1 MKRPLLYSLRS
12 KLIFAAFTIL
22 AVPMSIAT
30 FYAIGSFDK
39 YIKQEVKNELQ
50 SNLTIASLIYDNH
63 KQRLTAIARAI
74 SLDNTCK
81 IALNLGMKSQLAT
94 YISGLFNEYDI
105 TMLIITDK
113 NGQVVCHGN
122 EVGFSASD
130 LSGHDLIKR
139 AINGESVISTEI
151 ESDPVLLKKTFHDK
165 SLHVSGNSALM
176 IEAAMP
182 IYLRNELVGAVLV
195 GDLLNNNM
203 KLVGNIKETS
213 GETEC
218 FILMGDRII
227 SSTFLYKNG
236 VSLLGKYLHL
246 SEDTGDTSEIKD
258 VEILGNRYVLDFQTI
273 RDINNQDVGLL
284 AVASNLKRMEVMKKA
299 TGDRMLL
306 ISAAGILLAIFLLIF
321 ISKKITDPIKAVVH
335 GMAAIS
341 KGKLDHRVEIVQK
354 DEVGKL
360 IHGFNRMADS
370 LVERQLELENER
382 EIALEASRLK
392 SEFLANMSHEIRTP
406 MNGIMGMTDL
416 ALGTDLNKE
425 QQEYLEMVKM
435 SADSLLD
442 LLNSILD
449 LSKIEAGRLELEK
462 IQFDL
467 RATMETATEILAVK
481 AYEKGLEMAC
491 HVKQDVAAALVGD
504 PARLRQIII
513 NLGGNAIKFT
523 DKGEVVIRVE
533 TEKKEESSVLLHF
546 TVSDTGIGIPTE
558 KADAIFES
566 FTQADGS
573 TTRQYGG
580 TGLGLA
586 ISKQF
591 TELMGGRIWVESE
604 PGKGS
609 TFHFTARFGLGHP
622 ETVEMARI
630 KELDLSGIRVLVVDD
645 NATNRLV
652 IREMASSF
660 GLVPVEAV
668 DGVEALAELEK
679 AFEAGDSYKLLFLD
693 FQLPFMDGFDV
704 AERIK
709 ERPFG
714 ADVKIILLTSAGQ
727 RGDAKR
733 CEELGISAYLHKPV
747 KQSELLDAIKMAL
760 GHPSGERG
768 PVITRHLIREA
779 RKKLCI
785 LLAED
790 NIVNQKLATRLL
802 EKRGYQVVVA
812 PDGKKAVDAFEKEHF
827 DLILMDIQMPV
838 MDGLEA
844 TAEIRKREEQLKAQ
858 SSKLKA
864 KDGASSDELSALSF
878 QHSARSEYVP
888 IVAMTAHAMKGD
900 REKFLKAG
908 MDEYVPK
915 PIKPENLLEVI
926 KKVTSHPYD
935 L

>member
-1 MKRPLLYSLRS
+1 MKRPLLYSLRA
-12 KLIFAAFTIL
+12 KLIFAALIIL
-22 AVPMSIAT
+22 AFPMSIAT

-39 YIKQEVKNELQ
+39 YIKQEVKNELL

-63 KQRLTAIARAI
+63 KQRLTAIARSI
-74 SLDNTCK
+74 SIDNTCK

-94 YISGLFNEYDI
+94 YISGLFHEHDI
-105 TMLIITDK
+105 TMLIITDE
-113 NGQVVCHGN
+113 NGRIVCHGN
-122 EVGFSASD
+122 EADFYASD

-139 AINGESVISTEI
+139 VINGESVISTEI
-151 ESDPVLLKKTFHDK
+151 ESDPGLLKKIFHDEF
-165 SLHVSGNSALM
+165 LHGSDNSALM

-203 KLVGNIKETS
+203 KLVGNIKETN

-218 FILMGDRII
+218 FILEGNRII
-227 SSTFLYKNG
+227 SSTFLDNNG
-236 VSLLGKYLHL
+236 VPVLGKYLHL
-246 SEDTGDTSEIKD
+246 SKDTGDTSEIKD
-258 VEILGNRYVLDFQTI
+258 VEMLGNRYILAFQTI
-273 RDINNQDVGLL
+273 KDINNQDIGLL
-284 AVASNLKRMEVMKKA
+284 AVASNLKRMEIMEK
-299 TGDRMLL
+299 TTRDRMLL
-306 ISAAGILLAIFLLIF
+306 ISAAGIVLAIFLIIL
-321 ISKKITDPIKAVVH
+321 ISKEITDPIKAVVH
-335 GMAAIS
+335 GMAAIGE
-341 KGKLDHRVEIVQK
+341 GKLEHRVEIVQK

-360 IHGFNRMADS
+360 IYGFNKMADS

-382 EIALEASRLK
+382 ELALEASRLK

-416 ALGTDLNKE
+416 ALDTDLSKE
-425 QQEYLEMVKM
+425 QREYLEMVKI

-449 LSKIEAGRLELEK
+449 LSKIEAGRLELED

-467 RATMETATEILAVK
+467 RTTMETATDVLAVK
-481 AYEKGLEMAC
+481 AYEKGLELAC
-491 HVKQDVAAALVGD
+491 HVKQDVAAVLVGD
-504 PARLRQIII
+504 PVRLRQIII

-533 TEKKEESSVLLHF
+533 TEKEEESSVLLHF
-546 TVSDTGIGIPTE
+546 TVSDTGIGIPPE
-558 KADAIFES
+558 KMDVIFES
-566 FTQADGS
+566 FIQADGS
-573 TTRQYGG
+573 ITRQYGG

-591 TELMGGRIWVESE
+591 AEMMGGRMWVESE

-609 TFHFTARFGLGHP
+609 TFHFTARFVLGGA
-622 ETVEMARI
+622 ESGGIARI
-630 KELDLSGIRVLVVDD
+630 KELDLSGVRVLVVDD
-645 NATNRLV
+645 NATNRLI

-668 DGVEALAELEK
+668 DGKEGLAEMEK
-679 AFEAGDSYKLLFLD
+679 AFDARAPYELLLLD
-693 FQLPFMDGFDV
+693 FQLPGMDGFEV
-704 AERIK
+704 ARRIK

-733 CEELGISAYLHKPV
+733 CEESGISGYLHKPV
-747 KQSELLDAIKMAL
+747 KQSELLDAIKMAI
-760 GHPSGERG
+760 GHPSGERV

-779 RKKLCI
+779 RKKLHI

-790 NIVNQKLATRLL
+790 NIVNQKLAARIL

-827 DLILMDIQMPV
+827 DLILMDIQMPEMSGV
-838 MDGLEA
+838 EA
-844 TAEIRKREEQLKAQ
+844 TKEIRKREKQLKAQ

-864 KDGASSDELSALSF
+864 KDGVSSDEFSALSF
-878 QHSARSEYVP
+878 QHSVRSKHVP

-900 REKFLKAG
+900 REKFLEAG

-915 PIKPENLLEVI
+915 PIKPKNLFEVI
-926 KKVTSHPYD
+926 KKVTSRPYD

>member
-1 MKRPLLYSLRS
+1 MKRPLLYTLRS
-12 KLIFAAFTIL
+12 KLIFAALIIL
-22 AVPMSIAT
+22 AFPMSIAT
-30 FYAIGSFDK
+30 FCAIGSFDK

-63 KQRLTAIARAI
+63 KQKLTAIARAI

-81 IALNLGMKSQLAT
+81 IALNLGMKSQLDT
-94 YISGLFNEYDI
+94 YISGLFNEYDL

-113 NGQVVCHGN
+113 NGQVVCQGN
-122 EVGFSASD
+122 GAGFSTSD

-139 AINGESVISTEI
+139 VINGESVISTEI
-151 ESDPVLLKKTFHDK
+151 ESDPGLLKEILNDE
-165 SLHVSGNSALM
+165 SLSGSDNSLLM

-227 SSTFLYKNG
+227 SSTFLDKNG
-236 VSLLGKYLHL
+236 VPLLGKYLHL
-246 SEDTGDTSEIKD
+246 SKDTGDTSEIKE
-258 VEILGNRYVLDFQTI
+258 VEILGNRYMFAFKEI
-273 RDINNQDVGLL
+273 KNINNEDVGLL

-299 TGDRMLL
+299 TRDRMLL
-306 ISAAGILLAIFLLIF
+306 ISAGGIVLAIFLTIL
-321 ISKKITDPIKAVVH
+321 ISKKITNPIKEVVH
-335 GMAAIS
+335 GMAAIGE
-341 KGKLDHRVEIVQK
+341 GKLEHRVEIVQK

-360 IHGFNRMADS
+360 IHGFNKMADS
-370 LVERQLELENER
+370 LVERQSELENER
-382 EIALEASRLK
+382 EVALEASRLK

-406 MNGIMGMTDL
+406 MNGIIGMTDL
-416 ALGTDLNKE
+416 ALGTDLSKE
-425 QQEYLEMVKM
+425 QREYLELVKM

-449 LSKIEAGRLELEK
+449 LSKIEAGRLELEE

-467 RATMETATEILAVK
+467 RTTMETATEILAVK
-481 AYEKGLEMAC
+481 AYDKGLELAC

-504 PARLRQIII
+504 PVRLRQIII

-533 TEKKEESSVLLHF
+533 TEKEEESSVLLHF
-546 TVSDTGIGIPTE
+546 TVSDTGIGIPPE

-591 TELMGGRIWVESE
+591 AEMMGGRMWVESE

-609 TFHFTARFGLGHP
+609 TFHFTARFGLGSAATG
-622 ETVEMARI
+622 EIARI
-630 KELDLSGIRVLVVDD
+630 KESDLLGIRVLIVDD

-668 DGVEALAELEK
+668 DGKEGLAEMEK
-679 AFEAGDSYKLLFLD
+679 AFEAGDSYQLLLLD
-693 FQLPFMDGFDV
+693 FQLPLMDGFEV

-709 ERPFG
+709 ERPFS

-733 CEELGISAYLHKPV
+733 CEESGILGYLHKPV

-760 GHPSGERG
+760 GHPSGKRG

-779 RKKLCI
+779 RKKLHI

-790 NIVNQKLATRLL
+790 NIVNQKLAAKIL
-802 EKRGYQVVVA
+802 EKRGYHVIVA
-812 PDGKKAVDAFEKEHF
+812 PDGKKAVDAFEEEHF
-827 DLILMDIQMPV
+827 DLILMDIQMPE

-844 TAEIRKREEQLKAQ
+844 TAEIRKK
-858 SSKLKA
+858 
-864 KDGASSDELSALSF
+864 ELELA
-878 QHSARSEYVP
+878 ARNSQPVTRIP

-900 REKFLKAG
+900 RERFLEAG
-908 MDEYVPK
+908 MDDYVPK
-915 PIKPENLLEVI
+915 PVKPENLFEVI
-926 KKVTSHPYD
+926 KKVTPRP
-935 L
+935 

>member
-1 MKRPLLYSLRS
+1 
-12 KLIFAAFTIL
+12 
-22 AVPMSIAT
+22 MSIAT

-39 YIKQEVKNELQ
+39 YIKQEVENELQ

-63 KQRLTAIARAI
+63 KQRLTAIAQAI

-94 YISGLFNEYDI
+94 YISGLFNEYDL

-113 NGQVVCHGN
+113 NGQIICQGN

-139 AINGESVISTEI
+139 VINGESVISTEI
-151 ESDPVLLKKTFHDK
+151 ESDPGLLKKTFHDE
-165 SLHVSGNSALM
+165 SLHGSGNSALM

-227 SSTFLYKNG
+227 SSTFLDKNG
-236 VSLLGKYLHL
+236 VPLVGKHL
-246 SEDTGDTSEIKD
+246 QLSKDIGDTSEIKD
-258 VEILGNRYVLDFQTI
+258 VEILGIRYIFDFQTI
-273 RDINNQDVGLL
+273 KDINNEDVGLL
-284 AVASNLKRMEVMKKA
+284 AVVSNLKRMEIMKKA
-299 TGDRMLL
+299 TRDRMLL
-306 ISAAGILLAIFLLIF
+306 ISAGGIVLAIILTIL
-321 ISKKITDPIKAVVH
+321 ISKKITNPIKAVIH
-335 GMAAIS
+335 GMAAIGE
-341 KGKLDHRVEIVQK
+341 GKLEHRVEIVQK

-360 IHGFNRMADS
+360 IHGFNKMADS
-370 LVERQLELENER
+370 LVERQTELENER
-382 EIALEASRLK
+382 EVALEASRLK

-406 MNGIMGMTDL
+406 MNGIIGMTDL
-416 ALGTDLNKE
+416 ALGTDLGKE
-425 QQEYLEMVKM
+425 QREYLEMVKI

-449 LSKIEAGRLELEK
+449 LSKIEAGRLELEE
-462 IQFDL
+462 IPFDL
-467 RATMETATEILAVK
+467 RITMETATEILAVM
-481 AYEKGLEMAC
+481 AYDKGLELAC

-504 PARLRQIII
+504 PVRLRQIII

-523 DKGEVVIRVE
+523 DKGEVVIGVE
-533 TEKKEESSVLLHF
+533 TEKEEESSVLLHF
-546 TVSDTGIGIPTE
+546 TVSDTGIGISPE

-586 ISKQF
+586 ISKQLA
-591 TELMGGRIWVESE
+591 EMMGGRIWVESE

-609 TFHFTARFGLGHP
+609 TFHFTARFGLGSA
-622 ETVEMARI
+622 ETGKISRI

-668 DGVEALAELEK
+668 DGEEALYEMEK
-679 AFEAGDSYKLLFLD
+679 AFEAGDPYKLLLLD
-693 FQLPFMDGFDV
+693 FHIPGMDGFEV

-714 ADVKIILLTSAGQ
+714 ADVEIILLTSAGQ

-733 CEELGISAYLHKPV
+733 CEESGISGYLHKPV
-747 KQSELLDAIKMAL
+747 KQSELLDAVKMAL
-760 GHPSGERG
+760 GHPSGERC

-779 RKKLCI
+779 RKKLYI

-790 NIVNQKLATRLL
+790 NIVNQKLATKML

-827 DLILMDIQMPV
+827 DLILMDIQMPE

-844 TAEIRKREEQLKAQ
+844 TAEIRKK
-858 SSKLKA
+858 
-864 KDGASSDELSALSF
+864 ELELATRNSQPAT
-878 QHSARSEYVP
+878 RIP
-888 IVAMTAHAMKGD
+888 IVAITAHAMKGD
-900 REKFLKAG
+900 REKFLASG
-908 MDEYVPK
+908 MDDYVPK
-915 PIKPENLLEVI
+915 PVKPENLFEVI
-926 KKVTSHPYD
+926 KKVTSRPYD

>member
-12 KLIFAAFTIL
+12 RLIFATLIIL
-22 AVPMSIAT
+22 AFPMSIAT
-30 FYAIGSFDK
+30 FYAIGSFDR
-39 YIKQEVKNELQ
+39 YIKKEVENELQ

-63 KQRLTAIARAI
+63 KQKLTAIAQAI

-81 IALNLGMKSQLAT
+81 IALNLGMNSQLAT
-94 YISGLFNEYDI
+94 YISGLFNEYDL

-113 NGQVVCHGN
+113 NGQIVCQGN

-139 AINGESVISTEI
+139 VINGESVISTEI
-151 ESDPVLLKKTFHDK
+151 ESEPGLLKKTFHDE
-165 SLHVSGNSALM
+165 SLQGSDNSLLM

-203 KLVGNIKETS
+203 KFVGKIKETS

-227 SSTFLYKNG
+227 SSTFLDKNR
-236 VSLLGKYLHL
+236 VPLLGKYFQL
-246 SEDTGDTSEIKD
+246 SKDIGDTSEIKD
-258 VEILGNRYVLDFQTI
+258 VEILGNRYILDFQTI
-273 RDINNQDVGLL
+273 KDINNEDIGLL
-284 AVASNLKRMEVMKKA
+284 AVASNLKRMEIMKQA
-299 TGDRMLL
+299 TADRMLL
-306 ISAAGILLAIFLLIF
+306 ISAGGIVLAIFLTILIT
-321 ISKKITDPIKAVVH
+321 KKITNPIKTVVQ
-335 GMAAIS
+335 GMAAIGE
-341 KGKLDHRVEIVQK
+341 GKLDHRVEIVQK

-360 IHGFNRMADS
+360 IHGFNKMADS
-370 LVERQLELENER
+370 LVERQSELENER
-382 EIALEASRLK
+382 KVALEASRLK

-406 MNGIMGMTDL
+406 MNGIIGMTDL
-416 ALGTDLNKE
+416 ALGTDLGKE
-425 QQEYLEMVKM
+425 QREYLEMVKI
-435 SADSLLD
+435 SADSLLC
-442 LLNSILD
+442 LLNGILD
-449 LSKIEAGRLELEK
+449 LSKIEAGRLELEE
-462 IQFDL
+462 IPFDL
-467 RATMETATEILAVK
+467 RTTMETATEILAVM
-481 AYEKGLEMAC
+481 AYDKGLELAC

-523 DKGEVVIRVE
+523 DKGEVAIRVE
-533 TEKKEESSVLLHF
+533 TEKEEESSVLLHF
-546 TVSDTGIGIPTE
+546 TVSDTGIGIPPE

-591 TELMGGRIWVESE
+591 TEMMGGRMWVESE

-609 TFHFTARFGLGHP
+609 TFHFTARFGLGSA
-622 ETVEMARI
+622 ETRGISRI
-630 KELDLSGIRVLVVDD
+630 KELDLSGIRVLIVND

-652 IREMASSF
+652 IMEMASSF
-660 GLVPVEAV
+660 GLLPAEAM
-668 DGVEALAELEK
+668 DGEECLAEMEK
-679 AFEAGDSYKLLFLD
+679 AFEAGDPYKLLLLD
-693 FQLPFMDGFDV
+693 FQLPGMDGFEV

-709 ERPFG
+709 ESPFG

-733 CEELGISAYLHKPV
+733 CEEFGISGYLHKPV
-747 KQSELLDAIKMAL
+747 KQSELLDTVKMAL
-760 GHPSGERG
+760 GYPSGERG

-779 RKKLCI
+779 RKKLHI

-790 NIVNQKLATRLL
+790 NIVNQKLATKML

-827 DLILMDIQMPV
+827 DLILMDIQMPE

-844 TAEIRKREEQLKAQ
+844 TAEIRKKEEQLKAQ

-878 QHSARSEYVP
+878 QHSARSERVP

-900 REKFLKAG
+900 REKFLASG
-908 MDEYVPK
+908 MDDYVPK
-915 PIKPENLLEVI
+915 PVKPENLFEVI
-926 KKVTSHPYD
+926 KKVTSRPYD

>member
-12 KLIFAAFTIL
+12 KLIFAALIIL
-22 AVPMSIAT
+22 VFPMSIAT

-39 YIKQEVKNELQ
+39 YIKEEVENELQ

-63 KQRLTAIARAI
+63 KQRLKAIAQAI

-113 NGQVVCHGN
+113 NGQIVCQGN
-122 EVGFSASD
+122 EVSFSASD

-139 AINGESVISTEI
+139 VINGESVISTEI
-151 ESDPVLLKKTFHDK
+151 ESDPGLLKEILNDE
-165 SLHVSGNSALM
+165 SLSGSGNSALL

-182 IYLRNELVGAVLV
+182 IYLRNELIGAVLV
-195 GDLLNNNM
+195 GYLLNNNM

-213 GETEC
+213 GEAEC
-218 FILMGDRII
+218 FILMGGRII
-227 SSTFLYKNG
+227 SSTFLDKNG
-236 VSLLGKYLHL
+236 VPLVGKYLHL
-246 SEDTGDTSEIKD
+246 SKDIGDTSEIND
-258 VEILGNRYVLDFQTI
+258 VEILGNRYMFAFKEI
-273 RDINNQDVGLL
+273 KNINNEDLGLL

-299 TGDRMLL
+299 TRDRMLL
-306 ISAAGILLAIFLLIF
+306 ISAGGIVLAIIITIL
-321 ISKKITDPIKAVVH
+321 ISKKVTDPIKAVVH
-335 GMAAIS
+335 GMAAI
-341 KGKLDHRVEIVQK
+341 GERKLEHRVEIVQK

-370 LVERQLELENER
+370 LAERQLELENER
-382 EIALEASRLK
+382 EVALKASRLK

-406 MNGIMGMTDL
+406 MNGIIGMTDL
-416 ALGTDLNKE
+416 ALATDLSKE
-425 QQEYLEMVKM
+425 QREYLEMVKM

-449 LSKIEAGRLELEK
+449 LSKVEAGRLELEE

-467 RATMETATEILAVK
+467 RTTMETATEILAVK
-481 AYEKGLEMAC
+481 AYDKGLELAC

-504 PARLRQIII
+504 PVRLRQIII

-533 TEKKEESSVLLHF
+533 TEKEEESSVLLHF
-546 TVSDTGIGIPTE
+546 TVSDTGIGIPPE

-591 TELMGGRIWVESE
+591 VEMMGGRMWVESE

-609 TFHFTARFGLGHP
+609 TFHFTARFGLGSA
-622 ETVEMARI
+622 ETREMVRI
-630 KELDLSGIRVLVVDD
+630 KESDLSGIRVLIVDD

-668 DGVEALAELEK
+668 DGKEALAEMEK
-679 AFEAGDSYKLLFLD
+679 AFDAGDSYQLLLLD
-693 FQLPFMDGFDV
+693 FQLPFMDGFEV
-704 AERIK
+704 AKRIK
-709 ERPFG
+709 ESPFG
-714 ADVKIILLTSAGQ
+714 ADVKIILLTSGGQ

-733 CEELGISAYLHKPV
+733 CKELGISAYLHKPA

-760 GHPSGERG
+760 GYPSDKDG
-768 PVITRHLIREA
+768 PLITSHLIREA
-779 RKKLCI
+779 SKKLHI

-790 NIVNQKLATRLL
+790 NIVNQKLAAKVL

-827 DLILMDIQMPV
+827 DLILMDIQMPE

-844 TAEIRKREEQLKAQ
+844 TAEIRKK
-858 SSKLKA
+858 
-864 KDGASSDELSALSF
+864 ELELATRNS
-878 QHSARSEYVP
+878 QPVTRIP

-900 REKFLKAG
+900 REKFLGAG
-908 MDEYVPK
+908 MDDYVPK
-915 PIKPENLLEVI
+915 PVKPENLFEVI
-926 KKVTSHPYD
+926 KKVTSRPYD

>member
-1 MKRPLLYSLRS
+1 MKRPLLYTLRS

-22 AVPMSIAT
+22 AVSMSIAT
-30 FYAIGSFDK
+30 FHAIGSFDK

-94 YISGLFNEYDI
+94 YISSLFNEYDI

-139 AINGESVISTEI
+139 VINGESVISTEI
-151 ESDPVLLKKTFHDK
+151 ESDPGLLKKTFHDK
-165 SLHVSGNSALM
+165 SLHGSGNSALM

-213 GETEC
+213 GKTEC

-227 SSTFLYKNG
+227 SSTLYKNG
-236 VSLLGKYLHL
+236 VPLLGKYLHL
-246 SEDTGDTSEIKD
+246 SKDTGDTSEIKD
-258 VEILGNRYVLDFQTI
+258 VEILGNRYILDFQTI

-284 AVASNLKRMEVMKKA
+284 AVASNLKRMEVMKKI

-306 ISAAGILLAIFLLIF
+306 ISVAGIVLAIFLVIP

-360 IHGFNRMADS
+360 IYGFNRMADS

-425 QQEYLEMVKM
+425 QREYLEMVKM

-449 LSKIEAGRLELEK
+449 LSKIEAGRLELEE

-467 RATMETATEILAVK
+467 RTTMETATEVLAVK
-481 AYEKGLEMAC
+481 AYEKGLDLAC
-491 HVKQDVAAALVGD
+491 HVKQDVASALVGD
-504 PARLRQIII
+504 PVRLRQIII
-513 NLGGNAIKFT
+513 NLAGNAIKFT

-533 TEKKEESSVLLHF
+533 KEKEEESSVLLHF
-546 TVSDTGIGIPTE
+546 IVSDTGIGILPE

-591 TELMGGRIWVESE
+591 AEMMGGRMWGESE

-609 TFHFTARFGLGHP
+609 TFHFTARFGLGGA

-630 KELDLSGIRVLVVDD
+630 KEFDLSGIRVLVVDD
-645 NATNRLV
+645 NVTSRLV

-668 DGVEALAELEK
+668 DGEDGIAEMEK
-679 AFEAGDSYKLLFLD
+679 AFDARDPYKLLLLD

-709 ERPFG
+709 ERSFG

-779 RKKLCI
+779 RKKLYI

-790 NIVNQKLATRLL
+790 NIVNQKLAARLL

-827 DLILMDIQMPV
+827 DLILMDIQMPE

-900 REKFLKAG
+900 REKFLEAG

-915 PIKPENLLEVI
+915 PIKPENLFEVI
-926 KKVTSHPYD
+926 KKVTSRPYD

>member
-1 MKRPLLYSLRS
+1 
-12 KLIFAAFTIL
+12 
-22 AVPMSIAT
+22 
-30 FYAIGSFDK
+30 
-39 YIKQEVKNELQ
+39 ELQ

-63 KQRLTAIARAI
+63 KQRLTAIAQAI

-94 YISGLFNEYDI
+94 YISGLFNEYDL
-105 TMLIITDK
+105 TVLIITDK
-113 NGQVVCHGN
+113 NGRIICQGN
-122 EVGFSASD
+122 KGGFSASD

-139 AINGESVISTEI
+139 VINGESVISTQI
-151 ESDPVLLKKTFHDK
+151 ESDPVLLKKIFHDE
-165 SLHVSGNSALM
+165 SLHGSDNSLLM
-176 IEAAMP
+176 IEAATP
-182 IYLRNELVGAVLV
+182 IYLRNELIGAVLV

-213 GETEC
+213 GEAEC

-227 SSTFLYKNG
+227 SSTFLDKNG
-236 VSLLGKYLHL
+236 VPLLGKYLQL
-246 SEDTGDTSEIKD
+246 SKDIGDTSEIKN
-258 VEILGNRYVLDFQTI
+258 VELLGDRYIFDFQTI
-273 RDINNQDVGLL
+273 KDINNEDVGLL
-284 AVASNLKRMEVMKKA
+284 AVVSNLKRMEIMKKA
-299 TGDRMLL
+299 TRDRMLL
-306 ISAAGILLAIFLLIF
+306 ISAGGIVLAIFLTLL
-321 ISKKITDPIKAVVH
+321 ISKKITNPIKAVVR

-341 KGKLDHRVEIVQK
+341 EGKLDHRVEIVQK

-360 IHGFNRMADS
+360 IHGFNKMADN

-382 EIALEASRLK
+382 EVAMEASRLK

-406 MNGIMGMTDL
+406 MNGIIGMTDL
-416 ALGTDLNKE
+416 TLDTDLSKE
-425 QQEYLEMVKM
+425 QREYLQMVKI

-449 LSKIEAGRLELEK
+449 LSKIEVGRLDLEE

-513 NLGGNAIKFT
+513 NLGDNAIKFT

-533 TEKKEESSVLLHF
+533 TEKEEESSVLLHF
-546 TVSDTGIGIPTE
+546 TVSDTGIGIPPE
-558 KADAIFES
+558 KSDAIFES

-591 TELMGGRIWVESE
+591 AEMMGGRMWVESE

-609 TFHFTARFGLGHP
+609 NFHFTARFGMGSA
-622 ETVEMARI
+622 ETGEIARI

-652 IREMASSF
+652 IREMALSW
-660 GLVPVEAV
+660 GLVPVEAE
-668 DGVEALAELEK
+668 DGEEGLAEMEK
-679 AFEAGDSYKLLFLD
+679 AFEAGDPYKLLLLD
-693 FQLPFMDGFDV
+693 FQLPLMDGFGV

-709 ERPFG
+709 ESSFG

-733 CEELGISAYLHKPV
+733 CEESGILGYLLKPV

-768 PVITRHLIREA
+768 QVITRHLISEA
-779 RKKLCI
+779 RKKLHI

-790 NIVNQKLATRLL
+790 NIVNQKLAAKVL

-812 PDGKKAVDAFEKEHF
+812 PDGKKAVDAFEEEHF
-827 DLILMDIQMPV
+827 DLILMDIQMPE
-838 MDGLEA
+838 M
-844 TAEIRKREEQLKAQ
+844 
-858 SSKLKA
+858 
-864 KDGASSDELSALSF
+864 
-878 QHSARSEYVP
+878 
-888 IVAMTAHAMKGD
+888 
-900 REKFLKAG
+900 
-908 MDEYVPK
+908 
-915 PIKPENLLEVI
+915 
-926 KKVTSHPYD
+926 
-935 L
+935 

>member
-1 MKRPLLYSLRS
+1 MKRPLLYSLRAR
-12 KLIFAAFTIL
+12 LIFAALIIL
-22 AVPMSIAT
+22 VVPMSIAT

-63 KQRLTAIARAI
+63 KQRLTAIARAV

-81 IALNLGMKSQLAT
+81 IALNLGMKSQLAM
-94 YISGLFNEYDI
+94 YISGLFNEHDI

-113 NGQVVCHGN
+113 NGQIVCRGN
-122 EVGFSASD
+122 EAGFSVSD

-151 ESDPVLLKKTFHDK
+151 ESDPALLKKTFHDE
-165 SLHVSGNSALM
+165 SLHGSGNSAL
-176 IEAAMP
+176 ITEAAMP
-182 IYLRNELVGAVLV
+182 IYLRNELVGTVLV

-227 SSTFLYKNG
+227 SSTFLDRNG
-236 VSLLGKYLHL
+236 VPLSGKYLHL
-246 SEDTGDTSEIKD
+246 SKDTGDTSEIKD
-258 VEILGNRYVLDFQTI
+258 VEILGNRYILDFQTI
-273 RDINNQDVGLL
+273 KDINNQDVGLL

-299 TGDRMLL
+299 TRNRMLL
-306 ISAAGILLAIFLLIF
+306 ISDGGILLAIFLIIL
-321 ISKKITDPIKAVVH
+321 ISKKITNPIKAVVH
-335 GMAAIS
+335 GMAAIGE
-341 KGKLDHRVEIVQK
+341 GKLDHRVEIVQK

-370 LVERQLELENER
+370 LVERQRELENER
-382 EIALEASRLK
+382 EVALEASRLK

-416 ALGTDLNKE
+416 ALGTDLSKE
-425 QQEYLEMVKM
+425 QREYLEMVKM

-449 LSKIEAGRLELEK
+449 LSKIEAGRLELEE
-462 IQFDL
+462 IQFGL
-467 RATMETATEILAVK
+467 RTTMETATEILAVK
-481 AYEKGLEMAC
+481 AYEKGLELAC
-491 HVKQDVAAALVGD
+491 HVKQDVAADLVGD
-504 PARLRQIII
+504 PVRLRQIII
-513 NLGGNAIKFT
+513 NLGSNAIKFT

-533 TEKKEESSVLLHF
+533 TETETETEKEENSSVLLHF
-546 TVSDTGIGIPTE
+546 TVSDTGIGILPE
-558 KADAIFES
+558 KTDAIFES

-586 ISKQF
+586 ISRQF
-591 TELMGGRIWVESE
+591 TEMMGGRMWVESE

-622 ETVEMARI
+622 ETGKIAHI
-630 KELDLSGIRVLVVDD
+630 KELDLSGIRVLIVDD

-668 DGVEALAELEK
+668 DGEDGLAEMEK
-679 AFEAGDSYKLLFLD
+679 AFETHDPYKLLLLD
-693 FQLPFMDGFDV
+693 FQLPGMDGFNM

-709 ERPFG
+709 EMPFG
-714 ADVKIILLTSAGQ
+714 ADVKIIMLTSAGQ

-733 CEELGISAYLHKPV
+733 CKESGISGYLHKPV
-747 KQSELLDAIKMAL
+747 RQSELLDTIKMAL
-760 GHPSGERG
+760 GGPSGERV

-779 RKKLCI
+779 RKKLHI

-790 NIVNQKLATRLL
+790 NIVNQKLAARIL
-802 EKRGYQVVVA
+802 EKRGYQVVVT

-827 DLILMDIQMPV
+827 DLILMDIQMPE
-838 MDGLEA
+838 MDGVEA
-844 TAEIRKREEQLKAQ
+844 TAEIRKREEQLA
-858 SSKLKA
+858 
-864 KDGASSDELSALSF
+864 
-878 QHSARSEYVP
+878 ARNSQPITRIP

-900 REKFLKAG
+900 REKFLEAG
-908 MDEYVPK
+908 MDDYVPK
-915 PIKPENLLEVI
+915 PVKPENLFEVI
-926 KKVTSHPYD
+926 KKVTSRPYD